1 MRVLYTLGMMLDV
14 ELAVRF
20 LKKRAGLLLRG
31 TALAAL
37 VGIALATMA
46 LVITL
51 ALMAGYRQAIAGAL
65 QQGNAHL
72 VGFAPLGLEQNEV
85 AETSRSIAAIDG
97 VTRAEGVTY
106 VAGLAEV
113 KGDPGRPLPVVLK
126 AVAGPPGF
134 TAIDEWPPAPPIRG
148 AIGAGLAT
156 HLGVGVG
163 DRVTVQLPPAPG
175 SWVLPVVTLEII
187 DVFSLSFFEFDNRW
201 IVVPLNA
208 ILEAAPGLSIAGIE
222 VELADPL
229 AVDKART
236 VLEAAQPSLV
246 FTDWREMNRALFA
259 ALRWQTMSLFVV
271 LTLVV
276 AVASFQVSSALI
288 VLAIDKRR
296 TAGMLQALGATG
308 GRIWRILTLAG
319 ITLGGAGVAIGAGL
333 GVATAA
339 VLTVTRTVRFPE
351 HLAKVYMVDH
361 VSFIVM
367 PLHLAAVVGV
377 CLGLV
382 VCASA
387 WPALQSARRD
397 PAAALRAV

>member
-1 MRVLYTLGMMLDV
+1 MLYTLGVILDV

-72 VGFAPLGLEQNEV
+72 VGFAPSGVERVEV
-85 AETSRSIAAIDG
+85 AEVSRSIAAIEG
-97 VTRAEGVTY
+97 VIRAEAVTY

-113 KGDPGRPLPVVLK
+113 RGDPRRPQPVVLK
-126 AVAGPPGF
+126 AVASPPAF
-134 TAIDEWPPAPPIRG
+134 TGIDAWPSAPPIRG
-148 AIGAGLAT
+148 AIGAGLAA
-156 HLGVGVG
+156 HLGVGIG
-163 DRVTVQLPPAPG
+163 DLVTVQLPPAPG
-175 SWVLPVVTLEII
+175 SWVLPGVTLEVV
-187 DVFSLSFFEFDNRW
+187 DVFSLSFSEFDNRW
-201 IVVPLNA
+201 IVVPLEA
-208 ILEAAPGLSIAGIE
+208 VLKAAPGLSIAGIE

-229 AVDKART
+229 AVEAAR
-236 VLEAAQPSLV
+236 VALEAAQPGLA
-246 FTDWREMNRALFA
+246 FTDWREMNRSLFA
-259 ALRWQTMSLFVV
+259 ALKWQTLSLFVV

-308 GRIWRILTLAG
+308 GRIWRILTIAG
-319 ITLGGAGVAIGAGL
+319 IALGSAGVVTGASL
-333 GVATAA
+333 GIVTAA
-339 VLTVTRTVRFPE
+339 LLTATRTVRFPE
-351 HLAKVYMVDH
+351 RLANVYLVDH

-377 CLGLV
+377 CLALV
-382 VCASA
+382 VLASA

>member
-1 MRVLYTLGMMLDV
+1 MLDF
-14 ELAVRF
+14 ELAIRF

-37 VGIALATMA
+37 AGIALATMA

-72 VGFAPLGLEQNEV
+72 VGFAPLGLERDEV
-85 AETSRSIAAIDG
+85 AEVSRSIAANDG

-106 VAGLAEV
+106 VAALAEV
-113 KGDPGRPLPVVLK
+113 KGDVGRPLPVVLK
-126 AVAGPPGF
+126 AVAGPPGY
-134 TAIDEWPPAPPIRG
+134 TGIDAWPMAPPISG
-148 AIGAGLAT
+148 AIGAGLAA
-156 HLGVGVG
+156 HLGVDVG

-175 SWVLPVVTLEII
+175 SWVLPGITIEVI
-187 DVFSLSFFEFDNRW
+187 DIFSLSFSEFDNRW

-208 ILEAAPGLSIAGIE
+208 VLQAAPGLSVAGIE

-229 AVDKART
+229 AVDEAR
-236 VLEAAQPSLV
+236 VNLEEAEPSLV
-246 FTDWREMNRALFA
+246 FTDWREMNSSLFA
-259 ALRWQTMSLFVV
+259 ALRWQTLSLFVV

-308 GRIWRILTLAG
+308 GRIWRILTIAG

-333 GVATAA
+333 GVLTAA

-361 VSFIVM
+361 VSFIVV
-367 PLHLAAVVGV
+367 PLHLAAVIGV
-377 CLGLV
+377 CFGLV
-382 VCASA
+382 VFASA